1 MSNFAKWSSDG
12 MPNKPIYGVYFAS
25 RNKDNQNVPE
35 FQERRKVFLTTR
47 SVDELMSEFKHFVS
61 QGQPGEFSRFYISVN
76 SRKNKNSLRDL
87 QQYILDALLDGE
99 TLSIAAM
106 QTKAAQVAM
115 NPKNRETRK
124 VLLDFDEDESKLDEF
139 IQDAIGAST
148 KYGGEPIEVEVH
160 KTPNGHAVIASHGFD
175 SKEFC
180 QKWGKDTVKKDALL
194 CTYWERKEA

>member
-1 MSNFAKWSSDG
+1 MSNFAKWSSEG
-12 MPNKPIYGVYFAS
+12 MPNKPIYGVYFTS
-25 RNKDNQNVPE
+25 RNKDNQEVQDFN
-35 FQERRKVFLTTR
+35 ERRKVFLTTR
-47 SVDELMSEFKHFVS
+47 SVDELMPEFKHFVS

-99 TLSIAAM
+99 TLSIAAI

-124 VLLDFDEDESKLDEF
+124 VLLDFDEDESKLNEF
-139 IQDAIGAST
+139 IQDAIDAST
-148 KYGGEPIEVEVH
+148 KHGQPPVDIEVY

-175 SKEFC
+175 SSEFS
-180 QKWGKDTVKKDALL
+180 QKWGKDTVKKDAML
-194 CTYWERKEA
+194 CTYWERKED

>member
-1 MSNFAKWSSDG
+1 MSNFAKWSSEN
-12 MPNKPIYGVYFAS
+12 MPNKPVYGVYFAS
-25 RNKDNQNVPE
+25 RNKDNQDVPN

-47 SVDELMSEFKHFVS
+47 SVDELMPEFKHFVA
-61 QGQPGEFSRFYISVN
+61 QGQPGEFSRFYYSVN

-87 QQYILDALLDGE
+87 QQYILDALFDDE
-99 TLSIAAM
+99 ILSIAAI

-115 NPKNRETRK
+115 KPKNRETRK

-139 IQDAIGAST
+139 IQDVISAST
-148 KYGGEPIEVEVH
+148 KYGGEPVEIEVH
-160 KTPNGHAVIASHGFD
+160 KTPNGHAIIAEHGFD

-194 CTYWERKEA
+194 CVYWERKEA

>member
-12 MPNKPIYGVYFAS
+12 MPNKPVYGVYFTS
-25 RNKDNQNVPE
+25 RNKDNQDVAN
-35 FQERRKVFLTTR
+35 FKERRKVFLTTR
-47 SVDELMSEFKHFVS
+47 SVDELMPEFKHFVS

-99 TLSIAAM
+99 TLSIAAIS
-106 QTKAAQVAM
+106 TKAAQVAM

-139 IQDAIGAST
+139 IQDAIDAST
-148 KYGGEPIEVEVH
+148 KHGQPPVDVEVY

-175 SKEFC
+175 SREFS
-180 QKWGKDTVKKDALL
+180 QKWGKDTVKKDAML
-194 CTYWERKEA
+194 CTYWERKED

>member
-1 MSNFAKWSSDG
+1 MSNFAKWSSEG
-12 MPNKPIYGVYFAS
+12 MPNKPIYGVYFTS
-25 RNKDNQNVPE
+25 RNKDNQDVPN
-35 FQERRKVFLTTR
+35 FKERRKVFLTTR
-47 SVDELMSEFKHFVS
+47 SVDELMPEFKYFVS

-87 QQYILDALLDGE
+87 QQYILDALLDNE
-99 TLSIAAM
+99 TLSIAAI

-139 IQDAIGAST
+139 IRDAIDAST
-148 KYGGEPIEVEVH
+148 KYGGEPVKLEVH
-160 KTPNGHAVIASHGFD
+160 KTPNGHAVIAEHGFD